1 MLNVVAT
8 AAASCELSSGG
19 EENTN
24 KANLTNSVPAFSSKL
39 KKNYK
44 LQSANNFIQQQH
56 IQTKNLPVL
65 STASHQSTGKSY
77 IFLLSQLFIIRF
89 EFFSACCC
97 LCFINANNII
107 IIKVEQNFRDFSVE
121 FLILVTR

>member
-19 EENTN
+19 EESTSR
-24 KANLTNSVPAFSSKL
+24 ANLTNSVHAFSSRL

-44 LQSANNFIQQQH
+44 LQSANNFIQQQQQH

-65 STASHQSTGKSY
+65 NSASHPSSGKNY
-77 IFLLSQLFIIRF
+77 VFLLLLNCSV
-89 EFFSACCC
+89 FFACSCSC
-97 LCFINANNII
+97 LCFIC
-107 IIKVEQNFRDFSVE
+107 K
-121 FLILVTR
+121 

>member
-1 MLNVVAT
+1 MLSQQSDDYKAAIIIYRMLNVVAT

-44 LQSANNFIQQQH
+44 NCPSIYR
-56 IQTKNLPVL
+56 KNLPQMRQKQESLVAL
-65 STASHQSTGKSY
+65 QVNLQANRKA
-77 IFLLSQLFIIRF
+77 IMNKN
-89 EFFSACCC
+89 
-97 LCFINANNII
+97 INGGGW
-107 IIKVEQNFRDFSVE
+107 
-121 FLILVTR
+121 